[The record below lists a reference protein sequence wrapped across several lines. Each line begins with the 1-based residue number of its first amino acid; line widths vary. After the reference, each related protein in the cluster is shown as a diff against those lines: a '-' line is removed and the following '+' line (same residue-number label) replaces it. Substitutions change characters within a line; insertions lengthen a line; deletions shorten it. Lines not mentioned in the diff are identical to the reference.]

1 MLLALF
7 LFLPGVVRAADIRL
21 SEVDLRRRESYL
33 VGRRVDLSGLLLRER
48 ITGQWLKPVEPLTA
62 SLMMLHI
69 WDVSCAPCIAEF
81 SELKKIIANLKVDT
95 LIRFV
100 LVSDTLDA
108 TKLNEFLNNNARIV
122 PDVDQYQN
130 STGTLHAI
138 LQDRTW
144 PTTLLVDRDGVIRH
158 AFLGS
163 IKDRRAELL
172 DSIDRHWAVL
182 GGDQPVPAKPSAS
195 GHTVPAPPRKSSR
208 KENP

>member
-1 MLLALF
+1 MLASLLLALF
-7 LFLPGVVRAADIRL
+7 LFLPGVARAADARL

-33 VGRRVDLSGLLLRER
+33 LGRRVDLSGLLRWER
-48 ITGQWLKPVEPLTA
+48 ITGQWLKPVDPLTA
-62 SLMMLHI
+62 PLMVVHV
-69 WDVSCAPCIAEF
+69 WDVSCAPCIAELG
-81 SELKKIIANLKVDT
+81 ELKKIIASLKVDT

-100 LVSDTLDA
+100 LVSDTID
-108 TKLNEFLNNNARIV
+108 TPRLNEFLNNNARIL

-130 STGTLHAI
+130 STGILHAI

-182 GGDQPVPAKPSAS
+182 GGDQPPPAKTSAPS
-195 GHTVPAPPRKSSR
+195 RKPSR
-208 KENP
+208 KESP